1 MYHLY
6 NGLLL
11 LLSPLI
17 LLGFAYRRW
26 VLKKGEGWGERLGF
40 LTSPPFAD
48 RPLWFHAASAGEVA
62 SIAPLLRVLRQQAS
76 SQEIVLSVLTPAGKE
91 MAHRLCPDLSYVFYA
106 PLDIPQVVRRVI
118 RRLNPSLLIL
128 VEAEIWPNLLAVA
141 QKEGIPTALISA
153 RISDKGYQRAKY
165 LRPLLRWALGHL
177 DFIGA
182 GFEQDA
188 ERLRRMGA
196 PPERVKV
203 MGSLK
208 FAQQEP
214 PLREQEALRLRQEW
228 GIPTDCYVIVAGSTR
243 PGEEEILCRALK
255 RVLQEIPNILMILAP
270 RHLERVEEVRAI
282 IEKSGF
288 RPELRTEY
296 QKPLLPEKRVILL
309 LNTIGELSRVYALAD
324 VAFVGGTLVP
334 IGGHNLLQAVA
345 QGKPVLFGPYTQN
358 VREVAQKLEELQLGF
373 CVKDDQELALRILEL
388 LRSESYR
395 KDLRERALSFLEPH
409 QKVIKDYL
417 QVIQSLSSS
426 QRH

>member
-1 MYHLY
+1 MYYLY

-17 LLGFAYRRW
+17 LLGLAYRRW
-26 VLKKGEGWGERLGF
+26 VLKKGEGWRERWGF
-40 LTSPPFAD
+40 LTPPPFAS

-62 SIAPLLRVLRQQAS
+62 SVAPLLRALRQQS
-76 SQEIVLSVLTPAGKE
+76 PSQEIVLSVLTPAGKE
-91 MAHRLCPDLSYVFYA
+91 MAYRLCPGLSYVFYA

-118 RRLNPSLLIL
+118 HQLNPSLLIL
-128 VEAEIWPNLLAVA
+128 VEAEIWPNLLAVG
-141 QKEGIPTALISA
+141 QREGIPTALISA
-153 RISDKGYQRAKY
+153 RISDKGYQRARY
-165 LRPLLRWALGHL
+165 IRPILRWALGYL

-208 FAQQEP
+208 FAQQEA
-214 PLREQEALRLRQEW
+214 PLEEQEALQLRQEW

-243 PGEEEILCRALK
+243 PGEEEILCKALK
-255 RVLQEIPNILMILAP
+255 TILQEIPNVLMILAP
-270 RHLERVEEVRAI
+270 RHLERVEEVRTI

-288 RPELRTEY
+288 HPELRTEY
-296 QKPLLPEKRVILL
+296 QKPLLPQKGVVLL

-334 IGGHNLLQAVA
+334 IGGHNLLQPVI

-358 VREVAQKLEELQLGF
+358 VREIAQKLRDLHLGF
-373 CVKDDQELALRILEL
+373 CVKDDQELASKILEL

-395 KDLRERALSFLEPH
+395 KDLRERALSFLKPH

-417 QVIQSLSSS
+417 QVIQNLSSS
-426 QRH
+426 